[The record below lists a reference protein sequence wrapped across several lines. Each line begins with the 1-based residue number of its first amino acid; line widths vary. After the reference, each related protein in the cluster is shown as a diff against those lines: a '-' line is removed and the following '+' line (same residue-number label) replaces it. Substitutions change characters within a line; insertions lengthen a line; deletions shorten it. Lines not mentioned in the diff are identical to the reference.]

1 MNKQEYYNSL
11 TKEYYI
17 DLLNGNEISVKLNK
31 IINDGEFYLFLTKFF
46 NTFQLEYGMR
56 YFYTIL
62 KHTPVISMIRYSE
75 FRLIFK
81 INETYTSWFYHRLS
95 TEISQGVKEIVGL
108 FRNTKYS
115 NMLYQMSIFR
125 INPDLK
131 FKYLD
136 ITSDRQVRKLEYNH
150 YIIPHMLRD
159 VDLGRHVLNTILNKA
174 LNSDRGL
181 FEQYVKILTS
191 RKMKYDVDLTD
202 VYQPNNYVQIRERRI
217 IVSNNNRYTRVT
229 IYCTV
234 VQKNRII
241 KLVRTASILNYT
253 FNNEINMERD
263 VPNLIG
269 GVVRYRIDEVR
280 ELHTSYNEEM
290 EKIIFHHNMQYAVV
304 LSKLGEDGFIK
315 RDIEYNSTEFD
326 RDFIL
331 SCIPRYVN
339 NPIQEG
345 VK

>member
-17 DLLNGNEISVKLNK
+17 DLLNGGEISSKLNS
-31 IINDGEFYLFLTKFF
+31 IIVDGLFHPFLTKLF
-46 NTFQLEYGMR
+46 NIFQLEHSMQYFHIILEHIPVGVLTR
-56 YFYTIL
+56 YN
-62 KHTPVISMIRYSE
+62 E

-81 INETYTSWFYHRLS
+81 INETYTSWFYHRCADRLN
-95 TEISQGVKEIVGL
+95 QGVKNMVRL
-108 FRNTKYS
+108 FKDTKYS
-115 NMLYQMSIFR
+115 DMLYHITIFKL
-125 INPDLK
+125 NPDLK
-131 FKYLD
+131 FKYLN

-159 VDLGRHVLNTILNKA
+159 VDLGRHVLNTILNKS
-174 LNSDRGL
+174 LKTNKEI
-181 FEQYVKILTS
+181 FEQYVRILTS
-191 RKMKYDVDLTD
+191 RKMKYDANLTD
-202 VYQPNNYVQIRERRI
+202 VYQPNNYVQVRDRRI

-241 KLVRTASILNYT
+241 KLTRTTSVSNYL
-253 FNNEINMERD
+253 FNKEINMERD
-263 VPNLIG
+263 VLNLIG

-280 ELHTSYNEEM
+280 ELYTSFNEEI
-290 EKIIFHHNMQYAVV
+290 EKITLHHNMQYAVI
-304 LSKLGEDGFIK
+304 LSRLGEDGCIK

-339 NPIQEG
+339 NPIQKD